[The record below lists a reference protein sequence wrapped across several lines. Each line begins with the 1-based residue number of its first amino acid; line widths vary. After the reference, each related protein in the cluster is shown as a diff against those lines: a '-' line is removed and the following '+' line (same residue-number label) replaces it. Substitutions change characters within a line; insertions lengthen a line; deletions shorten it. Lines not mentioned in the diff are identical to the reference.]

1 MTTRY
6 SLGELAS
13 KITKAIQHFD
23 EQELQ
28 DSCSGRRA
36 DDGRWYWH
44 CLCTPKGHASS
55 AATASHTT
63 DGGNLA
69 GGMMQQIGGTDGSAM
84 ASRGGWGFEQQ
95 IIFDI
100 EIVQLAIK
108 RSTRRRDGNSSGSDR
123 CAYILQFYN
132 KTQLAN
138 GQRMAPQA
146 TQADQAMQERFRMV
160 TSKLLKLVEL

>member
-1 MTTRY
+1 
-6 SLGELAS
+6 
-13 KITKAIQHFD
+13 
-23 EQELQ
+23 
-28 DSCSGRRA
+28 
-36 DDGRWYWH
+36 
-44 CLCTPKGHASS
+44 
-55 AATASHTT
+55 
-63 DGGNLA
+63 
-69 GGMMQQIGGTDGSAM
+69 M
-84 ASRGGWGFEQQ
+84 ASRGGWAFEQQ

-108 RSTRRRDGNSSGSDR
+108 KSTRRRDGGASGSDR

-138 GQRMAPQA
+138 GQRMAPQT